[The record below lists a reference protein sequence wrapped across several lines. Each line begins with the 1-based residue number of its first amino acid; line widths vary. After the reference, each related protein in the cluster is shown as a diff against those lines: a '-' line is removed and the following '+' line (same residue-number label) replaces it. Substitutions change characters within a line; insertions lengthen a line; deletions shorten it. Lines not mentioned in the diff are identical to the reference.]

1 MSNESIQNLNE
12 ELENAQSEIDT
23 HTNELLAMAVGKD
36 NPLKDM
42 LVTYVGTKFDNEEV
56 TVNMIAE
63 AMAHEFP
70 EFVYA
75 FAEENFLRGY
85 QLGLDDA
92 YKTIGR
98 TEGEVPTNN
107 AEKS

>member
-1 MSNESIQNLNE
+1 MSEEKTINE
-12 ELENAQSEIDT
+12 EQV
-23 HTNELLAMAVGKD
+23 HTNEMLAMAVGKD
-36 NPLKDM
+36 TELKNM
-42 LVTYVGTKFDNEEV
+42 LVEYVGTKFDKEEV

-63 AMAHEFP
+63 TMAHEFP

-92 YKTIGR
+92 YKTFDGK
-98 TEGEVPTNN
+98 EQLSE
-107 AEKS
+107 

>member
-1 MSNESIQNLNE
+1 MSE
-12 ELENAQSEIDT
+12 ELEKAI
-23 HTNELLAMAVGKD
+23 NEEEAHKNEVLAMAVGRD
-36 NPLKDM
+36 NELKDM
-42 LVTYVGTKFDNEEV
+42 LVEYVGTKFDEENV

-63 AMAHEFP
+63 ALAHEFP

-92 YKTIGR
+92 YKTFTG
-98 TEGEVPTNN
+98 TPEETT
-107 AEKS
+107 AEKL